1 MTVGGAGVV
10 LRLLLAAAIAGAC
23 LALYA
28 LLRAAVLSKAGR
40 GARAGGLLTP
50 GIPGIVFFTSPDCA
64 ACKAVQR
71 PALRELERELSG
83 RIEVVEI
90 DTTER
95 PELAR
100 SWSVLS
106 VPTTFI
112 LNRDGRPVHV
122 NHGAASARKL
132 QGQLQAA
139 L

>member
-1 MTVGGAGVV
+1 VTTVASGVV
-10 LRLLLAAAIAGAC
+10 LRLLFAATIVAAC
-23 LALYA
+23 FALYA

-40 GARAGGLLTP
+40 VARAGGLLTP
-50 GIPGIVFFTSPDCA
+50 GKPGIVFFTSPDCA

-71 PALRELERELSG
+71 PALRELERKLNGS
-83 RIEVVEI
+83 IEVVEI

-95 PELAR
+95 PDLAR